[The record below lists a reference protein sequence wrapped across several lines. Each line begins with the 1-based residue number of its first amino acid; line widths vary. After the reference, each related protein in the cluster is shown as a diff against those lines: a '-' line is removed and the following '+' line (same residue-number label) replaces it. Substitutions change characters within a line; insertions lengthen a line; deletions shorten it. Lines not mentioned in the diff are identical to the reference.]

1 LNTAA
6 GQVRAYA
13 YAHNAPLPE
22 AGSFNELVLSEV
34 ILRERNA
41 KFAEM
46 RILIRLLGGIAG
58 LPESG
63 IEHYLETYKE
73 ELYQLRYNSKY
84 RTATDRWKKKVRAE
98 ADTEARL
105 MARIERMTEVD
116 SVKDVSKRNG

>member
-41 KFAEM
+41 KFAEVALM
-46 RILIRLLGGIAG
+46 TRLLGAVAG
-58 LPESG
+58 ASEAS
-63 IEHYLETYKE
+63 INQYLETYKE

-84 RTATDRWKKKVRAE
+84 RTATDRRKTQVRA
-98 ADTEARL
+98 AAAREARL
-105 MARIERMTEVD
+105 MSRIERMTED
-116 SVKDVSKRNG
+116 DVKDTSTRNG